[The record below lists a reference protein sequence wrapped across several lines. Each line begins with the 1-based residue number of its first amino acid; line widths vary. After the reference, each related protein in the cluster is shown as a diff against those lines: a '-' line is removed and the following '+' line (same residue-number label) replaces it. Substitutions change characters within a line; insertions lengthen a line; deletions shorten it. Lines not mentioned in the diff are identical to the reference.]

1 MKLAVIVPVY
11 RVEPYLRQCIESI
24 LNQSYRD
31 LRVILVDD
39 GSPDASGAICEEYAQ
54 RDERVIVLHKE
65 NGGQSSA
72 RNLGLKHID
81 GCDYVTFLDSDDWLE
96 GNTYERC
103 IRHLEEHPEVSI
115 VGYGYNMVYPDHV
128 HPLIPSQE
136 TLTRE
141 EALRLFLSCK
151 SPIVGALIWS
161 RVYRLSALAGLSFP
175 EGRLWEDVSYT
186 LEVLWQSSGSYA
198 LLPIAGL
205 NYRVQRPGAATESRL
220 LDQRDLFL
228 SLESL
233 IDRRGEDRDFLT
245 YANTLEL
252 SYLWLQFKRI
262 TWERVLFDTLSSD
275 YLAFLRKVQSRPYI
289 SVFSSRWERLRHYW
303 LYRHPL
309 SLLRLRLLVRELFH
323 RHK

>member
-1 MKLAVIVPVY
+1 M
-11 RVEPYLRQCIESI
+11 
-24 LNQSYRD
+24 
-31 LRVILVDD
+31 
-39 GSPDASGAICEEYAQ
+39 
-54 RDERVIVLHKE
+54 
-65 NGGQSSA
+65 
-72 RNLGLKHID
+72 
-81 GCDYVTFLDSDDWLE
+81 
-96 GNTYERC
+96 
-103 IRHLEEHPEVSI
+103 
-115 VGYGYNMVYPDHV
+115 
-128 HPLIPSQE
+128 
-136 TLTRE
+136 
-141 EALRLFLSCK
+141 
-151 SPIVGALIWS
+151 
-161 RVYRLSALAGLSFP
+161 
-175 EGRLWEDVSYT
+175 SYT

-205 NYRVQRPGAATESRL
+205 DYRVQRPGAATESRL

-233 IDRRGEDRDFLT
+233 INRRGEDRDFLS

-262 TWERVLFDTLSSD
+262 TKERVLFDTLSSD

>member
-1 MKLAVIVPVY
+1 
-11 RVEPYLRQCIESI
+11 
-24 LNQSYRD
+24 
-31 LRVILVDD
+31 
-39 GSPDASGAICEEYAQ
+39 
-54 RDERVIVLHKE
+54 
-65 NGGQSSA
+65 
-72 RNLGLKHID
+72 
-81 GCDYVTFLDSDDWLE
+81 
-96 GNTYERC
+96 
-103 IRHLEEHPEVSI
+103 
-115 VGYGYNMVYPDHV
+115 MV
-128 HPLIPSQE
+128 
-136 TLTRE
+136 
-141 EALRLFLSCK
+141 
-151 SPIVGALIWS
+151 WS
-161 RVYRLSALAGLSFP
+161 RVYRRSALAGLSFP

-233 IDRRGEDRDFLT
+233 IDRRGEDRVFLT
-245 YANTLEL
+245 YVNTLEL

-262 TWERVLFDTLSSD
+262 TKERVLFDTLSSD

-309 SLLRLRLLVRELFH
+309 SLLRLRLLVRDLFH

>member
-24 LNQSYRD
+24 LGQSYRD

-96 GNTYERC
+96 RNTYEQC

-151 SPIVGALIWS
+151 SPIVGALVWS
-161 RVYRLSALAGLSFP
+161 RVYRRSALAGLSFP

-186 LEVLWQSSGSYA
+186 LEVLWQSSGS
-198 LLPIAGL
+198 
-205 NYRVQRPGAATESRL
+205 
-220 LDQRDLFL
+220 
-228 SLESL
+228 
-233 IDRRGEDRDFLT
+233 
-245 YANTLEL
+245 
-252 SYLWLQFKRI
+252 
-262 TWERVLFDTLSSD
+262 
-275 YLAFLRKVQSRPYI
+275 
-289 SVFSSRWERLRHYW
+289 
-303 LYRHPL
+303 
-309 SLLRLRLLVRELFH
+309 
-323 RHK
+323 